1 LHAWN
6 ANATR
11 AQRRW
16 RLNYPRGGDEHFADH
31 YRGRGVF
38 SPLLL
43 PDTMNNLPE
52 SIIQVRDL
60 KAGYGEK
67 VILQDINF
75 QVRRGKCCNPG

>member
-1 LHAWN
+1 
-6 ANATR
+6 
-11 AQRRW
+11 
-16 RLNYPRGGDEHFADH
+16 
-31 YRGRGVF
+31 
-38 SPLLL
+38 
-43 PDTMNNLPE
+43 MNNLPE